1 MDIVAQVK
9 ETIDDHKLLRKSER
23 VIVGVSGG
31 PDSVVL
37 LYILNALRYEL
48 GITLHVAHLNHRL
61 RKDAW
66 LDQRFVE
73 KLCDRWK
80 LSLTARS
87 LKKSDFQKNGSQEEI
102 ARDYRFQFF
111 MDVAK
116 KQDAK
121 VIALGHTQDDLA
133 ETVLMRVIRGT
144 GLMGMRGILPRRQI
158 NGFRF
163 IRPLL
168 DIPRLEIER
177 FLKKEKLS
185 FRIDSSNTDLKFF
198 RNKIRRELIP
208 NLEKSYNHRIKEVLA
223 HLADVLAGD
232 YDYLE
237 EQSKKILTKL
247 VASQSPVAIKLK
259 LSLLQKTHRALQRML
274 IRLSI
279 ERLRGDLNQLTF
291 GHLSEIEDLIQHR
304 PTGSVVHL
312 PGGLSASRDKNCLV
326 FWGSRKGL

>member
-1 MDIVAQVK
+1 MNIPEQVR
-9 ETIDDHKLLRKSER
+9 ETIDDHKLLRKGER

-37 LYILNALRYEL
+37 LTVLNALRYEL
-48 GITLHVAHLNHRL
+48 GITLHAAHLNHQL
-61 RKDAW
+61 RNDAR

-73 KLCDRWK
+73 KLCERWK
-80 LSLTARS
+80 LPLTVGS
-87 LKKSDFQKNGSQEEI
+87 LKKSDFKKNGSQEEI
-102 ARDYRFQFF
+102 ARDYRFGFF
-111 MDVAK
+111 MDLAK
-116 KQDAK
+116 KQGAQ

-177 FLKKEKLS
+177 FLKKEKLA

-198 RNKIRRELIP
+198 RNQIRRELIP
-208 NLEKSYNHRIKEVLA
+208 DLEKSYNRRIKEVLA
-223 HLADVLAGD
+223 HLANVLAGD

-237 EQSKKILTKL
+237 SQSKKVLTKL
-247 VASQSPVAIKLK
+247 LESQSPAAIKLK
-259 LSLLQKTHRALQRML
+259 LEPLQKIHRALQRML

-279 ERLRGDLNQLTF
+279 ERLKGDLNQLTF
-291 GHLSEIEDLIQHR
+291 GHLAEIEDLIAHR
-304 PTGSVVHL
+304 PTGSIVHL
-312 PGGLSASRDKNCLV
+312 PGGLSVSRDKKCLIV
-326 FWGSRKGL
+326 SLRD